1 MTTEVIPPAPAEQ
14 PDPAAA
20 QEPPKRKRRG
30 WLIALIVAVVLLV
43 LLVVTFF
50 IVDAV
55 AKSYARD
62 YVADRIIAVLG
73 LPADAEVDVDLG
85 GGSII
90 LQALTGRVAQV
101 DVGVPEVAFGELSG
115 AATVHAE
122 GVPLDANAPVE
133 SLDIRFQMTEEA
145 LAPLAD
151 NISGLELQSLTLE
164 EPEIFAATEF
174 DLFGFLLPVSMGL
187 EPGAEDGRVTFT
199 PTTIR
204 IGEDEYSA
212 PELAENPFFAALAG
226 PLLQQQQMC
235 VAQELPRALTITDVV
250 VTGEHLV
257 VSIDGDG
264 AALGGPDLSTP
275 GTCE

>member
-1 MTTEVIPPAPAEQ
+1 MTTEVIPPAPADE
-14 PDPAAA
+14 PAPAAT
-20 QEPPKRKRRG
+20 EPPKRKRRG
-30 WLIALIVAVVLLV
+30 WLIALIVAVVLLL

-115 AATVHAE
+115 AATVRAE
-122 GVPLDANAPVE
+122 GVPLDANAPVD
-133 SLDIRFQMTEEA
+133 SLDIRFEMTEEA

-164 EPEIFAATEF
+164 EPQIFAATEF
-174 DLFGFLLPVSMGL
+174 DLFGFLLPISMGL
-187 EPGAEDGRVTFT
+187 EPGAQDGRVTFT
-199 PTTIR
+199 PTTVR

-212 PELAENPFFAALAG
+212 GELAENPFFAALAG
-226 PLLQQQQMC
+226 PLLQQQQLC
-235 VAQELPRALTITDVV
+235 VAQELPRALTVTDVAV
-250 VTGEHLV
+250 DGALLV